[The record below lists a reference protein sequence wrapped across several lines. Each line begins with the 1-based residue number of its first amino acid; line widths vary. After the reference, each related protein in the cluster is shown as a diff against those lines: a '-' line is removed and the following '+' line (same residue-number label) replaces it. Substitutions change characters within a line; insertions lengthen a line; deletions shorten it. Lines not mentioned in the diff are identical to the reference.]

1 MLTNEDWLE
10 WVAEEWPKA
19 RPHLVTSY
27 AMNNL
32 FDPTAGVDLTNGL
45 NVSYMSAWEPSA
57 NSNTMKLM
65 ESIQRSVA
73 ISDEF
78 GIATSVY
85 VNGPSS
91 IFYIFNMGSSFHR
104 PHRQAGSSKC

>member
-1 MLTNEDWLE
+1 
-10 WVAEEWPKA
+10 
-19 RPHLVTSY
+19 
-27 AMNNL
+27 
-32 FDPTAGVDLTNGL
+32 
-45 NVSYMSAWEPSA
+45 
-57 NSNTMKLM
+57 MKLM

-91 IFYIFNMGSSFHR
+91 IFYIFNMGSSFTDLTAKLEAR
-104 PHRQAGSSKC
+104 NASEAWQKYWGNAQIQRAGQFVRQAWITRVAVD